1 MCSDFLVYSYVA
13 SLYLYPVII
22 FNCNHDPLCITM
34 YPFTAG
40 RSQTSSVFLTPHF
53 LYLYSPSNSK
63 TILGHSHS
71 FSIPNNF
78 FAFRSNKINKT
89 FHCKKKPATMCYPES
104 FALLTSTFS
113 CKMQPSSKLSADF
126 QIEDPCV
133 TGNSCSVSGRTK
145 SFSTSVCLFGGLSE

>member
-1 MCSDFLVYSYVA
+1 MHYHV
-13 SLYLYPVII
+13 SLHCWAVTNQQCFSHPPFSLFVLPFKLQNNFRPFPFI
-22 FNCNHDPLCITM
+22 FH
-34 YPFTAG
+34 
-40 RSQTSSVFLTPHF
+40 SQQ
-53 LYLYSPSNSK
+53 
-63 TILGHSHS
+63 
-71 FSIPNNF
+71 F

-89 FHCKKKPATMCYPES
+89 FHCKRKPATMCYPES